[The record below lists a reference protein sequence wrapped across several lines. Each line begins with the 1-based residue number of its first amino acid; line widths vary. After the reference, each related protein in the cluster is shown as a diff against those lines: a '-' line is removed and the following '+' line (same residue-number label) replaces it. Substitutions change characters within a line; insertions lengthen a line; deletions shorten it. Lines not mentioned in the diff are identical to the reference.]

1 MHYKEENFEK
11 ALAEEETFLEIAK
24 RLKNKFAECEATSQM
39 GVIYGTLHNMQKAL
53 NLFSDALKMA
63 KEFGHRKKM
72 IEIQLNQTAAYASIG
87 SYKKAYHDRKQMVKM
102 LSTYENKSIVFA
114 VLCSLTID
122 ALILNKDKKAL
133 KLAQESLV
141 VAEQLD
147 ARQPIALAHGNI
159 GLVQEKLRDYDG
171 AIKSFERSLE
181 NGKKINDTRIIY
193 NIYCSLGRVYGEK
206 GGYMCF
212 SILPELF

>member
-39 GVIYGTLHNMQKAL
+39 GVIYSTLYNMQKAL
-53 NLFSDALKMA
+53 NLFSNALKMA
-63 KEFGHRKKM
+63 KESGHRKKM
-72 IEIQLNQTAAYASIG
+72 IEIQLNQTTAYALIG
-87 SYKKAYHDRKQMVKM
+87 NYKKAYNDRKQMVKM

-114 VLCSLTID
+114 VLCNLTID
-122 ALILNKDKKAL
+122 ARTLNKDRKSL
-133 KLAQESLV
+133 KLAQDSLV
-141 VAEQLD
+141 VAEQLG
-147 ARQPIALAHGNI
+147 AKQPIALAHGNT
-159 GLVQEKLRDYDG
+159 GLAQEKLRDYDG

-193 NIYCSLGRVYGEK
+193 NGYCSLGRAYEGR
-206 GGYMCF
+206 GGYIYVF
-212 SILPELF
+212 FNF